1 MYPAYEDRRRR
12 LSERAGDAALR
23 TPTLG
28 IERECL
34 RVQPDGRIARS
45 PHPAALGAA
54 LTNPFITTDYSEAL
68 LELITPPCRGS
79 SASLEFLNDI
89 HRFVVSRLSDGEL
102 LWSGSMP
109 CVVSGDDDVPIADYG
124 SSNVGTM
131 KRIYRV
137 GLGHRYGRTMQAIA
151 GVHFNYS
158 PPPAVWNALCGDEPM
173 SERQRLVSD
182 ALLGMVRN
190 LRRYGWLMLYLFG
203 ASPAVC
209 RSFFGE
215 HSGSPQALGLEVL
228 ADHTAFLPH
237 ATSLRM
243 SDLGYSNKAQAS
255 VRVSANSL
263 QEYIDG
269 LTHAITTP
277 WPAYEEI
284 GVRVDGE
291 YRQLN
296 ANLLQI
302 ENEYYSLV
310 RPKRVAQSGESP
322 TQALRRG
329 GVEYV
334 ELRALDVDPFSPAGV
349 NEEQLQLLE
358 AFMLHC
364 LLIDSPPIGD
374 EEAKSID
381 VNTRLVARRGREPG
395 LRLLGKD
402 GRESRTLRDTA
413 LEFLDDIAAMVEDVY
428 GAVGADLHQAVARQR
443 AAVIEPSLTPSAR
456 VLEEMR
462 SRGESF
468 FDMALRLSRWHGE
481 ALQALG
487 PLPPAMLAV
496 LEHEVRRS
504 HKRQREMEG
513 NDQLSFEQY
522 LHAYYAQTRRR

>member
-1 MYPAYEDRRRR
+1 MQPTYQERFDR
-12 LSERAGDAALR
+12 LTARAGDPGLR
-23 TPTLG
+23 APTMG

-34 RVQPDGRIARS
+34 RVQADGRIART
-45 PHPAALGAA
+45 PHPPALGAA

-79 SASLEFLNDI
+79 GPSLEFLNDI
-89 HRFVVSRLSDGEL
+89 HRFVDARLEAGEL
-102 LWSGSMP
+102 LWSNSMP
-109 CVVSGDDDVPIADYG
+109 CVVGGDDDVPIAEYG
-124 SSNVGTM
+124 SSNVGAM

-137 GLGHRYGRTMQAIA
+137 GLGYRYGRTMQAIA

-158 PPPAVWNALCGDEPM
+158 PPPAVLAAWYGEEGM
-173 SERQRLVSD
+173 SERQRLLSD

-190 LRRYGWLMLYLFG
+190 LRRHGWLVLYLFG

-209 RSFFGE
+209 RSFFSDRAGP
-215 HSGSPQALGLEVL
+215 GDLGLEVM
-228 ADHTAFLPH
+228 ANGTAYLPH

-243 SDLGYSNKAQAS
+243 SDLGYSNKAQAG
-255 VRVSANSL
+255 VQVSANSL
-263 QEYIDG
+263 REYIDG

-277 WPAYEEI
+277 WPDYERI
-284 GVRVDGE
+284 GVRVDGQ

-334 ELRALDVDPFSPAGV
+334 ELRALDVDPFSPTGV
-349 NEEQLQLLE
+349 NEDQLRVLE
-358 AFMLHC
+358 AFMLYC
-364 LLIDSPPIGD
+364 LLTDSPPIDGQ
-374 EEAKSID
+374 EEKSLAA
-381 VNTRLVARRGREPG
+381 NTRRVAREGRAPG
-395 LRLLGKD
+395 CTLSDGHGRQTSLRDAALRLVD
-402 GRESRTLRDTA
+402 GMLHMTEHVFGGAGTDVHHA
-413 LEFLDDIAAMVEDVY
+413 LM
-428 GAVGADLHQAVARQR
+428 RQR
-443 AAVIEPSLTPSAR
+443 AAIVEPSLTPSAR
-456 VLEEMR
+456 VLEEIT
-462 SRGESF
+462 SRDESF
-468 FDMALRLSRWHGE
+468 VEMALRLSRWHRD
-481 ALQALG
+481 ALRAQG

-504 HKRQREMEG
+504 HKRQREIEA

-522 LHAYYAQTRRR
+522 LHAYYSQTRRR